1 MKERAVVLTSEAET
15 DILLLYEWIASQA
28 SPLVSLIYVERLK
41 SFLDRLGFASD
52 RGHQRNDIRLGLRII
67 GFERRV
73 TIAFTVEP
81 DRVVILRLSYA
92 GRDLEGL
99 V

>member
-28 SPLVSLIYVERLK
+28 SPLVSLSYVERLK

-52 RGHQRNDIRLGLRII
+52 RGHQRNDIRPGLRII

-73 TIAFTVEP
+73 TIAFIVEP
-81 DRVVILRLSYA
+81 HRVVILRLSYA
-92 GRDLEGL
+92 GRNWEGL

>member
-1 MKERAVVLTSEAET
+1 LKERTVVLSSEAEN

-28 SPLVSLIYVERLK
+28 SPRVSLRYAERLK
-41 SFLDRLGFASD
+41 SFLDRLGLASD
-52 RGHQRNDIRLGLRII
+52 RGHQRSDIRPGLRII

-73 TIAFTVEP
+73 TIAFTVEA

-92 GRDLEGL
+92 GRNWEGL